1 MHITGSKS
9 GKVVGGTG
17 LVIHPNYIVTCR
29 HVVEGVDLDPS
40 QEFQGISC
48 TVEPNRLHPHPTED
62 IALIQVD
69 HPLKPLNGAV
79 FRKPII
85 AQNVYTMGY
94 PRLPN
99 TRNASLTMQPGAVT
113 NERVTSLKG
122 QDLFLYSAIS
132 RPGNSGGPILSED
145 GFIVG
150 LAVEDHLASYAE
162 EQPFSPHYAGI
173 PTQVVVSAVEELA
186 ADIQLVV
193 EAFD

>member
-1 MHITGSKS
+1 M
-9 GKVVGGTG
+9 
-17 LVIHPNYIVTCR
+17 
-29 HVVEGVDLDPS
+29 
-40 QEFQGISC
+40 
-48 TVEPNRLHPHPTED
+48 
-62 IALIQVD
+62 IQVD